1 MTCEVGLGRIQP
13 SRADDDRHGRKAHVC
28 YPRQYQQRR
37 SEMAWFAR
45 SLTVLAILVGFLCL
59 PLRATSA
66 QQSAP
71 VTDCSHAKTAVDR
84 ALCTT
89 PELRAAD
96 ARMAHAGIVTETG
109 SGASG
114 VSGRMRSWLRSATV
128 AIASRPRSSITR
140 FGSISASP

>member
-1 MTCEVGLGRIQP
+1 
-13 SRADDDRHGRKAHVC
+13 
-28 YPRQYQQRR
+28 
-37 SEMAWFAR
+37 MAWFAR
-45 SLTVLAILVGFLCL
+45 RLTVLAILVGFLCL

-96 ARMAHAGIVTETG
+96 ARMAHAYLALKAGLPRSPGAWSPAQIL
-109 SGASG
+109 ASG
-114 VSGRMRSWLRSATV
+114 STCGKLTSHRSQRRPNAAETLGSFTARY
-128 AIASRPRSSITR
+128 AILYRRLKP
-140 FGSISASP
+140 